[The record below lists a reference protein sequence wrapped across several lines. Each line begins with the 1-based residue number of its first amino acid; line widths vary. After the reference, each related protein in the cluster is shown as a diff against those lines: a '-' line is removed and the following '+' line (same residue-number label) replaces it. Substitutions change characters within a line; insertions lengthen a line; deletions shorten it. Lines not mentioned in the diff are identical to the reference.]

1 MKAKIVTTKF
11 DSNQI
16 KEDESIGLVILKR
29 FVTEE
34 SIAELAENYRVNDLM
49 IEEVLRQEIN
59 KLIIKAYFPD

>member
-1 MKAKIVTTKF
+1 MKAKLVTTKF

-16 KEDESIGLVILKR
+16 KEDESVGLVILKR

-34 SIAELAENYRVNDLM
+34 SIAELAEDYRVNDLM

>member
-34 SIAELAENYRVNDLM
+34 SIAELAEDYQVNDLM